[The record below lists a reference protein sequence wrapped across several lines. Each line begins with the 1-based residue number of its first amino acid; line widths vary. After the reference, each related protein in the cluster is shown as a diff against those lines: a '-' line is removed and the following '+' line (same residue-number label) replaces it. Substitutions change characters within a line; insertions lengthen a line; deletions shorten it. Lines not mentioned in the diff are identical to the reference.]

1 MVTVGVCSK
10 LKTSCLVFVY
20 RSFEVIE
27 EGGSTSPAPP
37 DAVVNLAKK
46 KKSKQSGLN
55 MVNSLSIFLGEMDV
69 LSFTFCLLRMHISSI
84 VKRVKII
91 LTNPSNELIT
101 YQHLKKG
108 REDKQRERKELRMA
122 NKCNL
127 IYCLLL
133 IRVSRK
139 KLTYKTICQRQP
151 Q

>member
-1 MVTVGVCSK
+1 
-10 LKTSCLVFVY
+10 
-20 RSFEVIE
+20 
-27 EGGSTSPAPP
+27 
-37 DAVVNLAKK
+37 
-46 KKSKQSGLN
+46 
-55 MVNSLSIFLGEMDV
+55 MVNNLSIFLGEQDL

>member
-1 MVTVGVCSK
+1 
-10 LKTSCLVFVY
+10 
-20 RSFEVIE
+20 
-27 EGGSTSPAPP
+27 
-37 DAVVNLAKK
+37 
-46 KKSKQSGLN
+46 
-55 MVNSLSIFLGEMDV
+55 MVNNLSIFLGEQDV

-91 LTNPSNELIT
+91 LTNTSNELIT
-101 YQHLKKG
+101 YQHLKKR

-127 IYCLLL
+127 IYRLLL